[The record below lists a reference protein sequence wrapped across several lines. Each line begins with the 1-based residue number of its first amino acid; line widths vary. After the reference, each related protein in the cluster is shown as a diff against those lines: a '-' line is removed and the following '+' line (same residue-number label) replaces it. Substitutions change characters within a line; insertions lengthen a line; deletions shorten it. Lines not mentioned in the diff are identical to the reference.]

1 MNKTRAWSELKP
13 SANNG
18 FKNASKGADLTNLT
32 HEEDTERMKT
42 PTIQPEALG
51 FTQKLARA
59 ESEIARLAAQKKQ
72 VTLQLQTNQAELQAL
87 IAQTAAHDLQKR
99 TIQDTVNAR
108 RSAFKEAEAQAAIS
122 EGTLSKQP
130 DVKNLENLLKQSQ
143 QEHMVI
149 LDRIGKE
156 ELAQERRRLKLTE
169 AIDRDGQTLIRL
181 AENTEAMKAAKARI
195 WAEYGQA
202 EYDAH
207 LQKLHALQNAVSTA
221 EQALQQAKEEIDS
234 YARKATVRLQDWPE
248 QQRQFTSQLTY
259 EDSLTHILE
268 QEIQLINSVL
278 SEGRGTEI
286 DINVARAAK
295 QPWSDLTG
303 LLSIDQHYLR
313 SALALHGSPELL
325 EERKAQIEAILAAHR
340 AWKQGAK

>member
-18 FKNASKGADLTNLT
+18 FKSASRGANLT
-32 HEEDTERMKT
+32 HEEDTERMKI
-42 PTIQPEALG
+42 PTIQPETLG

-72 VTLQLQTNQAELQAL
+72 VALQLQTNQAELQAL
-87 IAQTAAHDLQKR
+87 RAQTAAHDLQKQ

-143 QEHMVI
+143 QEQMVI

-156 ELAQERRRLKLTE
+156 EQAQERRYLKLTE
-169 AIDRDGQTLIRL
+169 AIDRGGQTLARL
-181 AENTEAMKAAKARI
+181 AENTEAMEAARARI

-202 EYDAH
+202 ELNAH

-221 EQALQQAKEEIDS
+221 EQAVTQARDERDT
-234 YARKATVRLQDWPE
+234 YAREATVSLQDWPE
-248 QQRQFTSQLTY
+248 LQAQFTSQLTY

-268 QEIQLINSVL
+268 QEIQLINMVL
-278 SEGRGTEI
+278 NEGRGTAI

-295 QPWSDLTG
+295 QPWSDLTT

-313 SALALHGSPELL
+313 PALSLYGSTELL
-325 EERKAQIEAILAAHR
+325 EERKAQIEAVLSAHR
-340 AWKQGAK
+340 AWKQGERR